1 MLLFLITPL
10 FVMKKKTFFFEHGGC
25 TGFRMI
31 ARELNKPYSLII
43 CRREKKT
50 NCSVVNYDFKQW
62 CDALSFGFST
72 CMYLSWH
79 YQPQQFTSTIKKSPT
94 TPIYPFCRTFIDANL
109 VLNYSI
115 CSIYAMRWYFK
126 FFNRHEVQLNG
137 IYYIR

>member
-10 FVMKKKTFFFEHGGC
+10 FVMKKKHLFSSMED
-25 TGFRMI
+25 
-31 ARELNKPYSLII
+31 AQYSEWLHANWISLTLWLFA
-43 CRREKKT
+43 EEKKKT

-126 FFNRHEVQLNG
+126 FFNRHEVQLSG